1 MKTIAKQIKWNF
13 KTNGKLE
20 IKNKNDKPIYFE
32 DSSGY
37 WAKRE
42 YNSDGNQIYYEDSD
56 GFGSKWEHDSKGNT
70 IYFESS
76 SGFWEKMEYD
86 SEGNQTYYENS
97 YGRIVDERPKPYE
110 NKIVEI
116 EGIKYKLTKI

>member
-1 MKTIAKQIKWNF
+1 MKTIAQQINWDF
-13 KTNGKLE
+13 EVNGSLE
-20 IKNKNDKPIYFE
+20 IKNKNGNRIYWE
-32 DSSGY
+32 
-37 WAKRE
+37 
-42 YNSDGNQIYYEDSD
+42 NSNRDWL
-56 GFGSKWEHDSKGNT
+56 KWECDSKGNT

-86 SEGNQTYYENS
+86 SEDNPTYYENS
-97 YGRIVDERPKPYE
+97 YGRIIDERPKPYE